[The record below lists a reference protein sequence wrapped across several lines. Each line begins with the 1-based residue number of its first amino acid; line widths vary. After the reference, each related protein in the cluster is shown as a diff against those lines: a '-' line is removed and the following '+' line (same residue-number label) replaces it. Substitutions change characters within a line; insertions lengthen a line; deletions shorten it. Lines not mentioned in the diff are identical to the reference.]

1 MTGEMLSQD
10 EINALLSGMSNDDDT
25 SNESGKTPIK
35 EEDMLTPEEI
45 DALGEVGNISMG
57 TAATTLFSLLNHK
70 VLITTPTVEILAVE
84 DFKKEITDKHI
95 AVSVDYT
102 EGIIGTNVLILPQ
115 SDVKVIA
122 DLMMG
127 GDGIVSDDEINEIH
141 LSAIAEAMNQM
152 IGSSSTSL
160 SQMFEKK
167 IDIAPPQAVQLVNGL
182 EYINRILG
190 DLETIVRISFRIEVK
205 ENIIDSQ
212 LIQILPIPVAR
223 ELVNNLFSTAEAHA
237 QEDVQPE
244 PQPVQQET
252 PAYNQEPMGQP
263 QEAYGQPPMGYP
275 QEAYGQPPMGYPQ
288 GQYGQ
293 PPMGYPQE
301 AYGQPPMGY
310 PQEAYGQPPMGQ
322 PQGGY
327 AQPPMGYPQG
337 GYGQPPMGYPQGQ
350 YGQPMRGPVEVRTP
364 NFQQFDQLQDP
375 GQKENMDILLDVALE
390 VSVELGRTHKKIR
403 EILEFSQGSVV
414 ELDRL
419 AGEPIDL
426 LVNGKFIAKGEV
438 VVIDESFGVR
448 ITDIINPENRI

>member
-223 ELVNNLFSTAEAHA
+223 ELVNNLFSTAEVHA

-275 QEAYGQPPMGYPQ
+275 QEA
-288 GQYGQ
+288 
-293 PPMGYPQE
+293 
-301 AYGQPPMGY
+301 
-310 PQEAYGQPPMGQ
+310 
-322 PQGGY
+322 
-327 AQPPMGYPQG
+327 
-337 GYGQPPMGYPQGQ
+337 YGQPPMGYPQGQ